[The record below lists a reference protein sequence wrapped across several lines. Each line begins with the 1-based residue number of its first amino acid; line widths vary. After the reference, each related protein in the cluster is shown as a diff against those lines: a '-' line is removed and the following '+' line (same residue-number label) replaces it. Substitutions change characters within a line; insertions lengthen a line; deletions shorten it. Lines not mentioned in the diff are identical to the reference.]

1 MKKRELGYNGWANY
15 ETWTIGLW
23 GFVDA
28 MANDAIDQ
36 GELQVDASWCQDYL
50 EDRIEDDA
58 PRDGILSDWVNAS
71 LGEVDFR
78 EIAEH
83 VNDTILDIG
92 L

>member
-15 ETWTIGLW
+15 ETWTVGLW

-28 MANDAIDQ
+28 MAESAIDQ

-50 EDRIEDDA
+50 EDAIDRDT
-58 PRDGILSDWVNAS
+58 PNDGILSDWVNAS

-78 EIAEH
+78 EVAEH
-83 VNDTILDIG
+83 VNETILDIG
-92 L
+92 I

>member
-15 ETWTIGLW
+15 ETWTVGLW

-28 MANDAIDQ
+28 MAESAIDQ

-50 EDRIEDDA
+50 EDLIGDDA